1 MRVKVAKMLCYFR
14 DAFIVCI
21 VNSLTS
27 VFAGFVI
34 MFYTGFLA
42 KETDRAVY
50 YFADGGLP
58 VAFEMFPIA
67 FTKPQLSPFWAI
79 LFFLMLIAISL
90 NTQVVL
96 VETVATSLTDR
107 FVQLRKYKWL
117 TVLVLCFSL
126 FLLGLTLTTKV
137 RCRKWVHNSSSQ
149 GKHL

>member
-1 MRVKVAKMLCYFR
+1 MRVKVAKMLYTVFVFR

-34 MFYTGFLA
+34 IFFTGFLA
-42 KETDRAVY
+42 KEMGTDINH
-50 YFADGGLP
+50 FATGGFHA
-58 VAFEMFPIA
+58 AFGVFPFA
-67 FTKPQLSPFWAI
+67 FTKLPLSPFWAI

-90 NTQVVL
+90 NTQVVY

-117 TVLVLCFSL
+117 TVLVLCISL
-126 FLLGLTLTTKV
+126 FLLGLTLTTRV
-137 RCRKWVHNSSSQ
+137 RCGKWVHNSS
-149 GKHL
+149 